1 MKTTTLGLTG
11 AARTAQFGTA
21 LNLIR
26 NFTPN
31 WFAASMGTGILAICL
46 GQFHQ
51 IAILKPIAEGL
62 WIANIILF
70 SIFATAYAARWIVF
84 PKEARLIFD
93 HEVMSMFLGCIPMGL
108 ATIVNG
114 FVLFGPGLIGD
125 TALIVAHYLWWLDVA
140 LSVAIGI
147 GVPFAMFTRQAHSV
161 EQMTAVWLL
170 PVVASEVAAV
180 SGGLILP
187 HLPATAQMDVLF
199 TSLILWALSVPLAL
213 GILVIL
219 FLRMVLH
226 KLPHAGMAASS
237 WLSLGPIGTGAL
249 GLFVFAQV
257 IPSVLKAQ
265 SFAAFADGIAG
276 ACAIA
281 GILLWAY
288 GLWWMATAALVTIRY
303 LRDGFAFNLG
313 WWGYTFPIGV
323 YALATLRLGTMF
335 PVPMISDL
343 GTVLVIVLVIM
354 WINVAART
362 LRGTVDQSLF
372 VAPCL
377 GKSR

>member
-1 MKTTTLGLTG
+1 MPL
-11 AARTAQFGTA
+11 A
-21 LNLIR
+21 LNVQKGHRPIAPAGRPFTDIIR
-26 NFTPN
+26 HFTPN

-51 IAILKPIAEGL
+51 IAILRPAGEGL
-62 WIANIILF
+62 WIANMILF
-70 SIFATAYAARWIVF
+70 TVCTVLHAARWIAF
-84 PKEARLIFD
+84 PGEACRIFGHD
-93 HEVMSMFLGCIPMGL
+93 VMSMFLGCIPMGL

-114 FVLFGPGLIGD
+114 FVLFGPGLIGNAAVD
-125 TALIVAHYLWWLDVA
+125 AAHYLWWIDVA
-140 LSVAIGI
+140 LAVAVGV
-147 GVPFAMFTRQAHSV
+147 GVPFAMFTRQTHSV

-187 HLPATAQMDVLF
+187 HLPAAAQMDVLF

-257 IPSVLKAQ
+257 APVVL
-265 SFAAFADGIAG
+265 AAHGLAVYADGIAG

-303 LRDGFAFNLG
+303 LREGFAFNLG
-313 WWGYTFPIGV
+313 WWGYTFPVGV

-335 PVPMISDL
+335 PVPMISVF
-343 GTVLVIVLVIM
+343 GIGLVIALGVM
-354 WINVAART
+354 WVNVAART
-362 LRGTVDQSLF
+362 VRGAVDQSLF

-377 GKSR
+377 GR

>member
-1 MKTTTLGLTG
+1 M
-11 AARTAQFGTA
+11 
-21 LNLIR
+21 I
-26 NFTPN
+26 
-31 WFAASMGTGILAICL
+31 W
-46 GQFHQ
+46 
-51 IAILKPIAEGL
+51 
-62 WIANIILF
+62 
-70 SIFATAYAARWIVF
+70 
-84 PKEARLIFD
+84 RLIFD

-219 FLRMVLH
+219 FLRMVWG
-226 KLPHAGMAASS
+226 HAV
-237 WLSLGPIGTGAL
+237 TG
-249 GLFVFAQV
+249 
-257 IPSVLKAQ
+257 
-265 SFAAFADGIAG
+265 
-276 ACAIA
+276 
-281 GILLWAY
+281 
-288 GLWWMATAALVTIRY
+288 
-303 LRDGFAFNLG
+303 
-313 WWGYTFPIGV
+313 
-323 YALATLRLGTMF
+323 
-335 PVPMISDL
+335 
-343 GTVLVIVLVIM
+343 
-354 WINVAART
+354 
-362 LRGTVDQSLF
+362 
-372 VAPCL
+372 
-377 GKSR
+377 SRKPR